1 MAIFAVVCIHCG
13 VFPIGGTKN
22 LIIDAVSRFAVPVFF
37 LISGF
42 YSYYDDNS
50 KTLDKYKKRM
60 IKLIK
65 LLIIGNILYLLYDLW
80 INQYAFLVSII
91 TKV

>member
-1 MAIFAVVCIHCG
+1 MNNNAINHSLNFLKFMAIFAVVCIHCG

-50 KTLDKYKKRM
+50 KALDKYKKRW
-60 IKLIK
+60 L
-65 LLIIGNILYLLYDLW
+65 N
-80 INQYAFLVSII
+80 
-91 TKV
+91 